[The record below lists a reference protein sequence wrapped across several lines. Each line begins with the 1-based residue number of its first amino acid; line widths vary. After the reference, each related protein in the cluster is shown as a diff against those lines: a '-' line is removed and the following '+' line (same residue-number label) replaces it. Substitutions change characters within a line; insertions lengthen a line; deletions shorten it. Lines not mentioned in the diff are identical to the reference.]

1 MTKTNVFFIQKIHF
15 FFIILGH
22 FLKHIFNKCMVSCT
36 WQADDFIWKPLLSCA
51 LLPWEYIKEMHSS
64 WNMEKNINVT
74 FLFPS
79 WADCILQYSLNDFYS
94 VHESS
99 SNTAR
104 PYRTCK
110 TESRLNVSPC
120 PHIFIL
126 ICTLI
131 IVALSLLSEES
142 VNRKLWE
149 ERTVSRDYNAF
160 VDARS
165 VVSFRKSRPQKVF
178 NSNRLWVGRVK
189 PDVQIRMKLPCI
201 VHDEERWILDRQT
214 PGDLNTCCDVRPQS
228 LTILQHWVV
237 VQCCVDLWTNFL

>member
-1 MTKTNVFFIQKIHF
+1 MLHF
-15 FFIILGH
+15 FFHLEPIVYCNTPSMISIQYMRAVQTRQGH
-22 FLKHIFNKCMVSCT
+22 T
-36 WQADDFIWKPLLSCA
+36 
-51 LLPWEYIKEMHSS
+51 
-64 WNMEKNINVT
+64 
-74 FLFPS
+74 
-79 WADCILQYSLNDFYS
+79 
-94 VHESS
+94 VHVKQ
-99 SNTAR
+99 NHDWMCHR
-104 PYRTCK
+104 
-110 TESRLNVSPC
+110 V
-120 PHIFIL
+120 HMFIL

-228 LTILQHWVV
+228 LAILQHWVV
-237 VQCCVDLWTNFL
+237 VQGCVDLWTNFL

>member
-1 MTKTNVFFIQKIHF
+1 
-15 FFIILGH
+15 
-22 FLKHIFNKCMVSCT
+22 
-36 WQADDFIWKPLLSCA
+36 
-51 LLPWEYIKEMHSS
+51 
-64 WNMEKNINVT
+64 MEKNINVT

-110 TESRLNVSPC
+110 TESRVNVSPC
-120 PHIFIL
+120 PHMFIL

-228 LTILQHWVV
+228 LAILQHWVV
-237 VQCCVDLWTNFL
+237 VQGCVDLWTNFL

>member
-1 MTKTNVFFIQKIHF
+1 MLHF
-15 FFIILGH
+15 FFHLEPIVYCNTPSMISIQYMRAVQTRQGH
-22 FLKHIFNKCMVSCT
+22 T
-36 WQADDFIWKPLLSCA
+36 
-51 LLPWEYIKEMHSS
+51 
-64 WNMEKNINVT
+64 
-74 FLFPS
+74 
-79 WADCILQYSLNDFYS
+79 
-94 VHESS
+94 VHVKQNHEWMCH
-99 SNTAR
+99 R
-104 PYRTCK
+104 
-110 TESRLNVSPC
+110 V
-120 PHIFIL
+120 H

-228 LTILQHWVV
+228 LAILQHWVV